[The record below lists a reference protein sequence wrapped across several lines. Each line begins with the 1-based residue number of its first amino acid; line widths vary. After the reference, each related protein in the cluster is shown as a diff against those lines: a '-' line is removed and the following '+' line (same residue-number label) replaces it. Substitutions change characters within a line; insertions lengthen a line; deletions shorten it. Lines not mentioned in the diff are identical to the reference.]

1 MQYEQLLSA
10 ADREGLIVREKDLI
24 DNDGRIKNNR
34 VAIRKDMT
42 TVQKACTLA
51 EELGHYFTNYGDI
64 LDQDDVIN
72 RKQEAK
78 ARLWSYNELVGL
90 DGLVRAFEHGC
101 RNRYEIADFL
111 GVTEE
116 FLQDAVERWSQ
127 IYGTSWIRT
136 GQHMISFNRGISVV
150 KIF

>member
-64 LDQDDVIN
+64 LDQDEVVN

-78 ARLWSYNELVGL
+78 ARLWSYDELIGL
-90 DGLVRAFEHGC
+90 DGLIKAFEHGC
-101 RNRYEIADFL
+101 RNRYEIAEYLD
-111 GVTEE
+111 VTEE
-116 FLQDAVERWSQ
+116 FLQDALDRWTQ
-127 IYGTSWIRT
+127 IYGAGWIRT